1 MAMIKASK
9 QKKIWAFPS
18 FLTQFPLN
26 IIFQWLSRTWKLF
39 LSSGNEFFWISLE
52 IHFSYALLENRDCG
66 EGLRVG
72 GRGWAWGLG
81 ESLRVETPDQRLL
94 RHDCHSRSTR
104 KISGSRLSNFE
115 KLNSGFISFQS
126 RKVWM
131 QCRDKAEKIV
141 LSYFAAHSPAQPLTA
156 TSALDLLLSQWKLLN
171 LQFDAAE
178 IFPTEFY
185 LKPEPNRI
193 ETFRL
198 ERNFANLLK
207 VTMDGSMVQF

>member
-115 KLNSGFISFQS
+115 KPNSGFISFQS

-131 QCRDKAEKIV
+131 QCRDEAEKIV

-185 LKPEPNRI
+185 LKPG
-193 ETFRL
+193 T
-198 ERNFANLLK
+198 
-207 VTMDGSMVQF
+207 Q